1 MISDVERYPS
11 APCDSS
17 IAMSKNSEAAASRIY
32 LLAFSPTAGE
42 WSLFRVKNDV
52 GVFAQCSDVE
62 AGTLNSD
69 RVRIIDN
76 TRFSDGNP
84 EGRVS
89 SNARLD
95 GHGHGHRAHDTHAAA
110 RWRRCYFQS
119 RAPALTDGNLALQ
132 SAAPGTGAVW
142 MTVSEIAPP
151 NRIP

>member
-76 TRFSDGNP
+76 TRFSDGTP
-84 EGRVS
+84 ERRVS

-95 GHGHGHRAHDTHAAA
+95 GHATATAHMTHTLPRAGVDAT
-110 RWRRCYFQS
+110 S
-119 RAPALTDGNLALQ
+119 RAVRRRSPTATWRCKAQLQELAP
-132 SAAPGTGAVW
+132 SG
-142 MTVSEIAPP
+142 
-151 NRIP
+151 